1 MTARP
6 CGPAPRRS
14 VAAIAALSAGLAAFA
29 PAAAAFTATL
39 NPGTRAIYLRVGDGI
54 YTGTYTGNGTPGN
67 GGGIDVVSV
76 TVPAAA
82 LGNGTD
88 QVMTTTA
95 SSGVSNYDG
104 YAFCNV
110 PAQIYVGGFY
120 RRSGAGGAASLT
132 ATVPAGLTNAQGES
146 IAFSQI
152 SWTSS
157 GNGDTGAQPIPA
169 GTFQPGTQLLTSFP
183 INTWRESCHTF
194 RYAND
199 AVVGAGTYTGRVTYT
214 LSAP

>member
-1 MTARP
+1 MTARTR
-6 CGPAPRRS
+6 GRS
-14 VAAIAALSAGLAAFA
+14 LRLSAAALAAAAAFA
-29 PAAAAFTATL
+29 PAAGAFTATL
-39 NPGTRAIYLRVGDGI
+39 SPGTRAIYLRVGDGV
-54 YTGTYTGNGTPGN
+54 YTGRYTAGGTPGN

-82 LGNGTD
+82 LGNGAD
-88 QVMTTTA
+88 QAMTSTA
-95 SSGVSNYDG
+95 SSGVSNYDN

-110 PAQIYVGGFY
+110 PAQVYIGGFY
-120 RRSGAGGAASLT
+120 RRSGSGGGATLT
-132 ATVPAGLTNAQGES
+132 ATVPAGLTNAQGET

-152 SWTSS
+152 SWTAS

-169 GTFQPGTQLLTSFP
+169 GTFQPGTQVLANFP
-183 INTWRESCHTF
+183 INSWRESCHSF

>member
-29 PAAAAFTATL
+29 PAAGAFTATL

-67 GGGIDVVSV
+67 GGGVDVVSV

-120 RRSGAGGAASLT
+120 RRSGSGGAATLT

-157 GNGDTGAQPIPA
+157 GNGDTGGQPIPA
-169 GTFQPGTQLLTSFP
+169 GTFQPGTQLLASFP

>member
-1 MTARP
+1 MTARTR
-6 CGPAPRRS
+6 GRALRLS
-14 VAAIAALSAGLAAFA
+14 AAAIAASAAFA
-29 PAAAAFTATL
+29 PAAGAFTATL
-39 NPGTRAIYLRVGDGI
+39 NPGTRAIYLRVGDGV
-54 YTGTYTGNGTPGN
+54 YTGTYTGNGTPGT
-67 GGGIDVVSV
+67 GGGVDVVSV

-82 LGNGTD
+82 VGNGAD
-88 QVMTTTA
+88 QVMTSTA

-132 ATVPAGLTNAQGES
+132 ATVPAGLVNAQGET

-169 GTFQPGTQLLTSFP
+169 GTFQSGNQLLASFP

>member
-1 MTARP
+1 MTARKRAQALGL
-6 CGPAPRRS
+6 C
-14 VAAIAALSAGLAAFA
+14 AAVPLAAALAGFA
-29 PAAAAFTATL
+29 PAAAAFTANL
-39 NPGTRAIYLRVGDGI
+39 NPGTRAIYLRVGDGV
-54 YTGTYTGNGTPGN
+54 YTGSYTGNGTPGN

-82 LGNGTD
+82 LGNGVD

-95 SSGVSNYDG
+95 SSGVSNYDS

-120 RRSGAGGAASLT
+120 RRSGSGGAASLT
-132 ATVPAGLTNAQGES
+132 ATVPAGLTNGQGQT
-146 IAFSQI
+146 IPFSQI
-152 SWTSS
+152 SWTAS

-169 GTFQPGTQLLTSFP
+169 GTFQPGNQLLASFP